1 MWIIGCD
8 LHTRY
13 QQVAVMNTVTGETI
27 ERRLEHDGDQVRSFY
42 AKLEPPVRVGI
53 EATGAVGWF
62 EQLLG
67 ELGHELWIGNAGAI
81 RAAAPRRQKTDVRDA
96 RLLLQLLTE
105 DRFPRIWLPSVEERD
120 VRQLLTHRSKLVGMR
135 TALRNQLQALAL
147 GQGLR
152 LGQRL
157 WGPAGRSALEQLAL
171 GERAAARRHDL
182 LELLRSLDAR
192 IKQLDAEVEVEARRR
207 PDAVRLMEQPGVG
220 PVTALAFVL
229 VIGPVSRFRCS
240 RQLVSYLG
248 LIPSENSS
256 AGRQRLG
263 HISKQGNV
271 MLRWLLVEAGHT
283 AARRDPELHRFY
295 TRLKHRRGANIAKVA
310 VARKLAV
317 QLYWILRS
325 SQQTSAEGDRQGSP
339 ATAMVGATPSHS

>member
-13 QQVAVMNTVTGETI
+13 QQLAAMNTATGETI
-27 ERRLEHDGDQVRSFY
+27 ERRLGHEGEQVRRFY
-42 AKLEPPVRVGI
+42 AALEAPVRVGI

-67 ELGHELWIGNAGAI
+67 ELGHELWVGNAGAI

-96 RLLLQLLTE
+96 RLLLELLTE
-105 DRFPRIWLPSVEERD
+105 DRFPRIWLASLEERD
-120 VRQLLTHRSKLVGMR
+120 VRQLLTHRAKLVGMR
-135 TALRNQLQALAL
+135 TAVCNQLQALAL

-157 WGPAGRSALEQLAL
+157 WSRAGRSALEQLAL
-171 GERAAARRHDL
+171 GERAAARRRDL
-182 LELLRSLDAR
+182 LTLLEPLDAR
-192 IKQLDAEVEVEARRR
+192 IKELDAEVEVEARRR
-207 PDAVRLMEQPGVG
+207 PDAVRLMEQSGVG

-229 VIGPVSRFRCS
+229 VVGPVDRFRSS
-240 RQLVSYLG
+240 RQLASYLG
-248 LIPSENSS
+248 LIPSEDSS

-283 AARRDPELHRFY
+283 AARRDPELHRVY

-317 QLYWILRS
+317 RLYWILRS
-325 SQQTSAEGDRQGSP
+325 SQTSAQKVGRQGSP